1 MSGADK
7 PSKLYIVVE
16 TGATAADR
24 LAAVLSGATPSTV
37 LVRAAA
43 GEALDAQA
51 VLPLIAL
58 GQKAGVAV
66 LLADDAQL
74 ARVTKA
80 DGVHLS
86 WSKDIVARAAE
97 AREILGTRF
106 IVGADA
112 GRYRHDAME
121 LGEQIADYVAFG
133 IPDSV
138 DDRPKAEERR
148 LELIDWWSE
157 IFEVPCVAFDVT
169 DLDDAAELADAGAD
183 FVAIDL
189 PRAISGADLKA
200 FVNHADDAVNASTS
214 AA

>member
-1 MSGADK
+1 MAGADK
-7 PSKLYIVVE
+7 PSKLYLVVE
-16 TGATAADR
+16 SGPTAADR
-24 LAAVLSGATPSTV
+24 LAVALSAATPSTV
-37 LVRAAA
+37 LVTAPA
-43 GEALDAQA
+43 GEALEAQA

-66 LLADDAQL
+66 LLADDARL

-80 DGVHLS
+80 DGVHLA
-86 WSKDIVARAAE
+86 WSKDVVSRAAE

-112 GRYRHDAME
+112 GRSRHEAMQF
-121 LGEQIADYVAFG
+121 GEQIADYVAFG

-138 DDRPKAEERR
+138 EDRAKAEERR

-169 DLDDAAELADAGAD
+169 ELDDAAELADAGAD
-183 FVAIDL
+183 FVAIRL
-189 PRAISGADLKA
+189 PRAFSGADLVA
-200 FVNHADDAVNASTS
+200 FVKHADAAVSANA
-214 AA
+214 AAA